1 VSRTGTREKH
11 SPATID
17 ATTGAPDPTPPKIKL
32 NSIGDVRREMATIYR
47 EARAG
52 KLDIS
57 DAGRLAYVLTG
68 IGKLIEVDLIE
79 QRLAEL
85 ERKLLK

>member
-1 VSRTGTREKH
+1 MVRKSTKEKH
-11 SPATID
+11 SPLTID
-17 ATTGAPDPTPPKIKL
+17 GTTGTPDPTPPKIKL
-32 NSIGDVRREMATIYR
+32 NSLGDVRREMATIYR

-68 IGKLIEVDLIE
+68 IGKLIEVEQIE
-79 QRLAEL
+79 QRLNQL

>member
-1 VSRTGTREKH
+1 MSRTGTREKH

-17 ATTGAPDPTPPKIKL
+17 ATTGAPDPPPPKIKL

-68 IGKLIEVDLIE
+68 IGKLIEVELIE
-79 QRLAEL
+79 GRLAEL
-85 ERKLLK
+85 ERRLLK

>member
-1 VSRTGTREKH
+1 MTKAKH
-11 SPATID
+11 SPLTID
-17 ATTGAPDPTPPKIKL
+17 ATTGAPDPTSPKIKL
-32 NSIGDVRREMATIYR
+32 NSIGDVRREMGTIYR

-68 IGKLIEVDLIE
+68 IGKLIEVELIE

>member
-1 VSRTGTREKH
+1 MTRAKH
-11 SPATID
+11 SPLTID
-17 ATTGAPDPTPPKIKL
+17 ATTGAPDPTPPKPPKIGL
-32 NSIGDVRREMATIYR
+32 NSIGDVRREMGTIYR

-68 IGKLIEVDLIE
+68 IGKLIEVELIE